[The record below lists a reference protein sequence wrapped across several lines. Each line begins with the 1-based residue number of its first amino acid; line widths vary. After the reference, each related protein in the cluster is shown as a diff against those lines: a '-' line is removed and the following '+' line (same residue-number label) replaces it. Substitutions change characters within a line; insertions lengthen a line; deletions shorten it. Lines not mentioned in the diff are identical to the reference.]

1 MSDQDREI
9 RSQLEALAAA
19 AGLSLSD
26 EHVEEILPFMKNA
39 FAIRARA
46 RGLDLSD
53 IPPAFLFVPE
63 ADRAV
68 DTTL

>member
-1 MSDQDREI
+1 MNDQDT
-9 RSQLEALAAA
+9 RSQLEALAEA

-39 FAIRARA
+39 FAIRERA
-46 RGLDLSD
+46 RSLHLGD
-53 IPPAFLFVPE
+53 IPPASMFVPE

-68 DTTL
+68 NTPH